1 MEVTEY
7 VGRIL
12 TFNLISLAASRQ
24 TGNLG
29 EKKNEG
35 NHLKRVLQTL

>member
-7 VGRIL
+7 LGRIL
-12 TFNLISLAASRQ
+12 TSNLISLAASRL

-29 EKKNEG
+29 EKNEG
-35 NHLKRVLQTL
+35 FA